1 MDTFEDRAL
10 SWMAIGLVGVLAW
23 RMTAPPVSAP
33 APVPEPRRAQPPAI
47 IELPLRS
54 RVVLVADAIARSE
67 GYYARGI
74 YDGRSL
80 PYFLN
85 NPGLLKAT
93 PIVEDELPT
102 WRDTGLLVFET
113 PEIGWAALHHQ
124 VCLMLTGTSRHYVP
138 DDSLATAG
146 LKYSGGD
153 EFWAVNVARHLRL
166 PPETTLADLG
176 GGLPEGVTCQTP

>member
-10 SWMAIGLVGVLAW
+10 SWMAIGLVGLLAW
-23 RMTAPPVSAP
+23 RMTAPPVPAP
-33 APVPEPRRAQPPAI
+33 APEPRPAPPAI
-47 IELPLRS
+47 VDQPLRS

-74 YDGRSL
+74 YAGRSL

-93 PIVEDELPT
+93 PIVDGELAT

-124 VCLMLTGTSRHYVP
+124 VCLMLTGTSRHYVLE
-138 DDSLATAG
+138 DSLATAG
-146 LKYSGGD
+146 MKYSGGD
-153 EFWAVNVARHLRL
+153 EFWAVNVAKHLRL
-166 PPETTLADLG
+166 PPETTLADLAG
-176 GGLPEGVTCQTP
+176 SLPDGVTCQTTP